1 MCIAI
6 VKPQG
11 TEISDEYLENCFHNN
26 KKINKGCD

>member
-11 TEISDEYLENCFHNN
+11 TEISDEYL
-26 KKINKGCD
+26 KIVLKIIMMVQE